1 MTPSSVRWFMPEPI
15 RNFREVFRD
24 AFQMQDRIAAL
35 LRDAPQTIPSLA
47 FVLEA
52 STVEVMPW
60 LMAMW
65 RYGLVTPTG
74 KADAEGYYL
83 YKLSA

>member
-1 MTPSSVRWFMPEPI
+1 MPETVHN
-15 RNFREVFRD
+15 RREAFRD
-24 AFQMQDRIAAL
+24 AFRMQDRIAAL

-47 FVLEA
+47 SVLGA

-74 KADAEGYYL
+74 KADAEGYYR